1 MNSSPIVRP
10 AYMAAP
16 WFSDLQREVKAAS
29 QAVVAQRMG
38 VSRVT
43 LNIFLNGKGEY
54 GNGGAKP
61 DRMELRY
68 RQAYEQLA
76 CPHDG
81 QTVGVGHCREKA
93 LSAAPTH
100 NPLQLTHWKACQQC
114 QFKPAPEQ
122 KPVIVIRRLR
132 KPVVDVPMAALDTK
146 TLPLPEVG
154 GPQIESN
161 PEEIA

>member
-1 MNSSPIVRP
+1 MGNKP

-16 WFSDLQREVKAAS
+16 WFADLQREVRAS
-29 QAVVAQRMG
+29 TQAHVAQRMG

-68 RQAYEQLA
+68 RQAFEQLS

-81 QTVGVGHCREKA
+81 QTVGVQHCREKA
-93 LSAAPTH
+93 LSGAPTH
-100 NPLQLTHWKACQQC
+100 NPLQLGHWKACQQC
-114 QFKPAPEQ
+114 EFKPLPAE
-122 KPVIVIRRLR
+122 
-132 KPVVDVPMAALDTK
+132 KPVVLIRRPRAKVADDVPMAALDTK

-154 GPQIESN
+154 APQIELN
-161 PEEIA
+161 TEETA